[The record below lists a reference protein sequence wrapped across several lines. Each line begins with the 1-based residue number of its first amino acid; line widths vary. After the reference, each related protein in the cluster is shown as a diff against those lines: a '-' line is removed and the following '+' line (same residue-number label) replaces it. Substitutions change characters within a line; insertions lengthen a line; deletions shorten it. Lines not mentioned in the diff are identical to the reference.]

1 MAHEIPSATIDK
13 LSQIFKDDSLISDE
27 TLTTSNFNVYVV
39 QYIANTMP
47 VCAFSTYTQDIPTAT
62 LDKLQTVLRDD
73 GVTGNTTNVTIS
85 STYVITY
92 QANSIPAYTIS
103 PGHNVSSE

>member
-13 LSQIFKDDSLISDE
+13 LSQVFKDDGLISDE
-27 TLTTSNFNVYVV
+27 TVTTSNFNVYVV
-39 QYIANTMP
+39 QYTANTIP

-73 GVTGNTTNVTIS
+73 GVTGNTTNVALS
-85 STYVITY
+85 SVYAIAY
-92 QANSIPAYTIS
+92 QANNYVAYTIS
-103 PGHNVSSE
+103 PGFDHE

>member
-13 LSQIFKDDSLISDE
+13 LSQIFKDDDLISDE

-39 QYIANTMP
+39 QYTANTVP

-62 LDKLQTVLRDD
+62 LDKLQVVLRDD
-73 GVTGNTTNVTIS
+73 GVSGNTTNVNVMS
-85 STYVITY
+85 CYAVNY
-92 QANSIPAYTIS
+92 QANAWNAYTIA
-103 PGHNVSSE
+103 